1 MKSTIIFPYLLF
13 FLTLSTI
20 ASLFIITLLIR
31 FVVGMIAYYQFGEI
45 DFSLNDVI
53 YAVKVGIAGGI
64 PLGIGASILANLK
77 ESKEKFPP
85 SDS

>member
-1 MKSTIIFPYLLF
+1 MKSTIVFPYLLF

-20 ASLFIITLLIR
+20 ASLFITTLLIR

-53 YAVKVGIAGGI
+53 YAAKV
-64 PLGIGASILANLK
+64 GIGASILANLK

-85 SDS
+85 PGS

>member
-1 MKSTIIFPYLLF
+1 MKSTIVFPYLLF

-20 ASLFIITLLIR
+20 ASLFITTLLIR
-31 FVVGMIAYYQFGEI
+31 FVVGVIEYYQFGEI

-53 YAVKVGIAGGI
+53 YAVKVGISGGI
-64 PLGIGASILANLK
+64 PLGIGAWILANLK

-85 SDS
+85 SDP